1 MECVFSSVAWRVMII
16 WIDSLGRVWV
26 LQLYMHA
33 AGANHTMAS
42 RMNVSMSAGL
52 STGRTDQ
59 YNLMLFE
66 EKEERGRNTEK
77 TRANRERKRD
87 SDPSAFTDC
96 DEDKQA
102 ENKETDRK
110 TGRISG

>member
-1 MECVFSSVAWRVMII
+1 
-16 WIDSLGRVWV
+16 
-26 LQLYMHA
+26 MHA
-33 AGANHTMAS
+33 AGANHTS

-52 STGRTDQ
+52 STGLTDQ

-66 EKEERGRNTEK
+66 RERGERNTEK
-77 TRANRERKRD
+77 TRANRERKR
-87 SDPSAFTDC
+87 DPSAFTDC